1 MNFVDLNRMGKK
13 AVSVKYEL
21 QKLASLK
28 KRQVLEAVA
37 EGLIADAET
46 ILKENAKDIE
56 RGEENGMHPGMI
68 DRLRLTEERI
78 RSMAEGL
85 RQVAELEDPVG
96 EVLETFTRPNGLK
109 ITKKRVPFGV
119 VGIIYESRP
128 NVTADA
134 FGLCFQSGN
143 AVILKGGSDALQS
156 NKAITGSIRRVLEEC
171 GVNEDA
177 VQLIE
182 TADREITSQF
192 MKLNQYV
199 DVLIPRGGAGLIRS
213 VVENSTIPVI
223 ETGTGNCHIYVDE
236 YADLDQALP
245 IIINAKTQRIGVC
258 NACESL
264 VIHRALKDSFLSK
277 LAQALREK
285 NVEMR
290 GDEEVCGVIGDA
302 LAATEEDYGKEYL
315 DYILSIKIVSNID
328 EAIAHINQYSTR
340 HSEAILT
347 KNEENARKFLNEVD
361 AACVY
366 ANASTRFTDGFEFGF
381 GAEIGISTQKMHARG
396 PMGLEPDKYA
406 RKEGIQKQNILL
418 LHKKN
423 KR

>member
-1 MNFVDLNRMGKK
+1 M
-13 AVSVKYEL
+13 
-21 QKLASLK
+21 
-28 KRQVLEAVA
+28 
-37 EGLIADAET
+37 
-46 ILKENAKDIE
+46 
-56 RGEENGMHPGMI
+56 
-68 DRLRLTEERI
+68 
-78 RSMAEGL
+78 
-85 RQVAELEDPVG
+85 
-96 EVLETFTRPNGLK
+96 
-109 ITKKRVPFGV
+109 
-119 VGIIYESRP
+119 
-128 NVTADA
+128 TADA

-171 GVNEDA
+171 GVNADA

-285 NVEMR
+285 M
-290 GDEEVCGVIGDA
+290 
-302 LAATEEDYGKEYL
+302 
-315 DYILSIKIVSNID
+315 
-328 EAIAHINQYSTR
+328 
-340 HSEAILT
+340 
-347 KNEENARKFLNEVD
+347 
-361 AACVY
+361 
-366 ANASTRFTDGFEFGF
+366 
-381 GAEIGISTQKMHARG
+381 
-396 PMGLEPDKYA
+396 
-406 RKEGIQKQNILL
+406 
-418 LHKKN
+418 
-423 KR
+423 